1 MLKRAFLGARG
12 LRAGWRLAIFL
23 IIGWSV
29 GRGLDW
35 FVTHPLHYSYS
46 AGWNPYDFMI
56 DGASTLGSALL
67 AAMAMARIE
76 RRSLD
81 DYGLPLSSAFGP
93 LFWKGVIWGFIP
105 SAIIVLMIAAA
116 GGAEWHGWA
125 LGGRALVSSAAL
137 WAIAFLLLALGEE
150 FLFRGYAQYTL
161 ATGMGFWL
169 AALVLAALFG
179 ASHYFLKPMESSF
192 PFVRPACVCL
202 DSALPSSHQQPP
214 RTIRIRHPGR
224 SIAFASAANP
234 EIGSARRQSPL
245 SVVFGRERSGTA
257 NGVSGGRGPWAKM
270 WWMTARRFLPVLANF
285 CGAAPT
291 VICRS
296 PVWNYIHA

>member
-161 ATGMGFWL
+161 ATGMGFWP

-179 ASHYFLKPMESSF
+179 ASHYFLKPMESWRDGVS
-192 PFVRPACVCL
+192 V
-202 DSALPSSHQQPP
+202 ALYGLFWALTLRRTGSLWFAVGFHAMSDYADMVIFAEPNTGNHGQPLGGHLLNVTFHGP
-214 RTIRIRHPGR
+214 DWLTGGPCGTE
-224 SIAFASAANP
+224 ASAFVFVILAGLFFWFNRKYP
-234 EIGSARRQSPL
+234 QVVSSARNAQ
-245 SVVFGRERSGTA
+245 
-257 NGVSGGRGPWAKM
+257 
-270 WWMTARRFLPVLANF
+270 
-285 CGAAPT
+285 
-291 VICRS
+291 
-296 PVWNYIHA
+296 